1 MEGNEV
7 KRNDGR
13 SKRNDGQSRW
23 ATAIRMKVLLGEDPF
38 TNGVLQGIHDDLGDS
53 IENDKGTT
61 WPEVY
66 SYLLADIAKSLRQI
80 AESSNGGGGG

>member
-1 MEGNEV
+1 
-7 KRNDGR
+7 
-13 SKRNDGQSRW
+13 
-23 ATAIRMKVLLGEDPF
+23 MKVLLGEDPF